1 MRNLL
6 WKLVPLVM
14 LGGCL
19 HTTVNFVPVNSPPAP
34 TRERASQEVDVFSS
48 GPPQRPHLDV
58 GIIEAIAASGL
69 ESFESLVALARDEA
83 ARRGC
88 DALVLNPV
96 AFTGEDSHRRVVS
109 GTCVLFLPAAAAP
122 QRR

>member
-19 HTTVNFVPVNSPPAP
+19 PTTVNYVPVNSPPGP
-34 TRERASQEVDVFSS
+34 TRQRAAQEVGVFSS

-58 GIIEAIAASGL
+58 GIIEAIAGSGL
-69 ESFESLVALARDEA
+69 ESLESLVALAREEA

-96 AFTGEDSHRRVVS
+96 AFTGEDSRDRVVS
-109 GTCVLFLPAAAAP
+109 GTCVRFVPAGAEP
-122 QRR
+122 QRH